1 MNALVAET
9 SLEQDTLVWPPPGH
23 AVNENTALQK
33 LLQDQHAKGRKEQE
47 QAAAERMQTGPAA
60 HGSGCTSQAPA
71 NDVKSAFLAVREAL
85 KERRSADL
93 PIRSPKDLSDLRVR
107 PVTADL
113 VSGRDR
119 HPQATIVLSDA
130 V

>member
-1 MNALVAET
+1 MTALVAET

-23 AVNENTALQK
+23 AVSDNPALQK
-33 LLQDQHAKGRKEQE
+33 LLKAQHDKVRKDQE
-47 QAAAERMQTGPAA
+47 QAATERMQTGPAA
-60 HGSGCTSQAPA
+60 QSTTEAPA
-71 NDVKSAFLAVREAL
+71 NNTVTSAFLATREAL

-107 PVTADL
+107 FTFTADL

-119 HPQATIVLSDA
+119 HTQATYFLTDDF
-130 V
+130 